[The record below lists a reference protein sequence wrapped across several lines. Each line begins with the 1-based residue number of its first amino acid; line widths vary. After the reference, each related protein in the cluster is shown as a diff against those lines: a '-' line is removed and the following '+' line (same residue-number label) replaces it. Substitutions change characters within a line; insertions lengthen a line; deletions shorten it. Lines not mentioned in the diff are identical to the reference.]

1 MNKTFVIKILVFI
14 LLSFIFT
21 SFLTLNDG
29 YWGYLDAGYEFEPNQ
44 NYGKLFYL
52 LFSTL
57 SVDTF
62 FGYDSGIL
70 GGARF
75 FGGLFEVGLKY
86 LFGYNLG
93 LTLFIV
99 LFFLGSFFSS
109 YFILKEFYN
118 KNLSYIGGL
127 FFTFNPI
134 SLYFI
139 SQPGFILSYFSGLL
153 FILAIVTIIKY
164 HKIFLGLLLLI
175 SSIFL
180 LFSYPRILGIYF
192 LLFILLFVLNV
203 KNIFNFII
211 KNKTNTLILFLTIV
225 ITLLPL
231 GIKLFY
237 SYNIEQSYFSGVGN
251 YADIHLSFGYSLY
264 EGIKNNS
271 FYNGIYLSEITSNYQ
286 HLLQSNIYYKLF
298 LLIFI
303 LYFTF
308 FTLLRKDIKKSK
320 YFYLMLGLLILIILL
335 KQLSKFT
342 NPDIF
347 VKIYYNYYPFIAN
360 NSNWLNVL
368 IVVIIAF
375 LIPYVF
381 LNTKNNRIIILNYSI
396 LTLFFLFLTIP
407 FFHNYKLSLIKD
419 IPNNY
424 YKTFYNNIYGIPES
438 SFFLPGLG
446 LYMNWSNYPINQIG
460 GLNMYKGLFT
470 NNSRLVNQKQ
480 ADLNNIVN
488 NLKEK
493 NNIEN
498 SSLFNLKNIFVFK
511 DIRNASEGQ
520 FDFFQVKDYVGESKM
535 YYEKFKNHK
544 NLYTKQDNENFS
556 QFGLKDDNK
565 YEYKIYSP
573 VKIISSEIDT
583 FFENKIDIK
592 TKPLLVDSKS
602 FQKIENIEN
611 FQIPKENQNI
621 QISVKESVLNPTK
634 YYIKLSNLDT
644 SKPFL
649 LQMNQTFGMSWKIK
663 WVDKSYFDEKNCID
677 EYKNY
682 SITQNS
688 ICQYKTKLLELEDIR
703 LLNKPE
709 VNNKNHF
716 EGNFVGNTWL
726 VNPEDIPNEMKGEKE
741 LYAVIIYEKQI
752 YYSYSL
758 VISGLIFLTLIL
770 LTIIQESREIIRSK
784 RDKIMK

>member
-21 SFLTLNDG
+21 SFLTLNDW
-29 YWGYLDAGYEFEPNQ
+29 YWGYLDAWYEFEPNQ
-44 NYGKLFYL
+44 NYWKLFYL

-62 FGYDSGIL
+62 FWYDSWIL
-70 GGARF
+70 WWARF
-75 FGGLFEVGLKY
+75 FWWLFEVWLKY
-86 LFGYNLG
+86 LFWYNLW

-99 LFFLGSFFSS
+99 LFFLWSFFSS

-118 KNLSYIGGL
+118 KNLSYIGWL

-139 SQPGFILSYFSGLL
+139 SQPWFILSYFSWLL

-164 HKIFLGLLLLI
+164 HKIFLWLLLLI

-180 LFSYPRILGIYF
+180 LFSYPRILWIYF

-231 GIKLFY
+231 WIKLFY
-237 SYNIEQSYFSGVGN
+237 SYNIEQSYFSWVWN

-264 EGIKNNS
+264 EWIKNNS
-271 FYNGIYLSEITSNYQ
+271 FYNWIYLSEITSNYQ

-320 YFYLMLGLLILIILL
+320 YFYLMLWLLILIILL

-424 YKTFYNNIYGIPES
+424 YKTFYNNIYWIPES
-438 SFFLPGLG
+438 SFFLPWLW
-446 LYMNWSNYPINQIG
+446 LYMNWSNYPINQIWW
-460 GLNMYKGLFT
+460 LNMYKWLFT

-511 DIRNASEGQ
+511 DIRNASEWQ
-520 FDFFQVKDYVGESKM
+520 FDFFQVKDYVWESKM

-556 QFGLKDDNK
+556 QFWLKDDNK

-716 EGNFVGNTWL
+716 EWNFVWNTWL
-726 VNPEDIPNEMKGEKE
+726 VNPEDIPNEMKWEKE

-758 VISGLIFLTLIL
+758 VISWLIFLTLIL